1 MAARHRSAAFV
12 LTLAACSP
20 PSTTQE
26 EGKAAPRAVEPTPE
40 PAPCLESG
48 ASEVWTSFDG
58 GRCGFE
64 LRGDEEAG
72 GLLLDDLSADAPGS
86 PAGEAPEAC
95 RDRTCVYEG
104 ASTKAGPVVL
114 AVAPSTD
121 SGMPS
126 GVFLGYVA
134 QGRLVFVD
142 LWKDAGEPVHT
153 DFTRVGPAHALAPFV
168 CGEQLA
174 VLAVPRL
181 DAARGLEAP
190 QRLQAREGLL
200 DDTGSST
207 ALAPADRAGCEAVA
221 LPVP

>member
-1 MAARHRSAAFV
+1 MRHRSIAFG

-40 PAPCLESG
+40 PAACLESG
-48 ASEVWTSFDG
+48 ASEIWTSFEG

-64 LRGDEEAG
+64 LREDEEAG
-72 GLLLDDLSADAPGS
+72 GLLLDDLSAEVPGS

-104 ASTKAGPVVL
+104 IATVAGPLVL
-114 AVAPSTD
+114 AVAPSSD

-134 QGRLVFVD
+134 EGRLVFVD
-142 LWKDAGEPVHT
+142 LWEDAGDPVQT
-153 DFTRVGPAHALAPFV
+153 DYTRVGPAHALAPFV
-168 CGEQLA
+168 CEDKLA

-181 DAARGLEAP
+181 EAARGLEPP
-190 QRLQAREGLL
+190 QRLQAREGRL
-200 DDTGSST
+200 DAAGSST
-207 ALAPADRAGCEAVA
+207 ALAPEARAGCEAVA